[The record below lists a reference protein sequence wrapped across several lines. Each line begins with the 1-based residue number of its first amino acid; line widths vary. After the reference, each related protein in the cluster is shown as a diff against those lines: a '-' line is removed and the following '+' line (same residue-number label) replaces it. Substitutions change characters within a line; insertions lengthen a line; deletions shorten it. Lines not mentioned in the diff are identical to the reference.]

1 MSKYDYTNSTI
12 DKSDKKRL
20 HFYEELFTI
29 LELLES
35 ENNEVNELIGWMG
48 VVLGYYTRLPK
59 SVTEW
64 ESKNYLRPD
73 KKIDDYTYIRNV
85 SIHDIRLYSIFSSI
99 KECSG
104 YSSNDSLADISDK
117 LYFLLDKVVHPY
129 HRKNL
134 DLEDVR
140 FYVEIEYISKEEQ
153 RKNESEHNIKYDDT
167 EI

>member
-1 MSKYDYTNSTI
+1 M
-12 DKSDKKRL
+12 
-20 HFYEELFTI
+20 
-29 LELLES
+29 
-35 ENNEVNELIGWMG
+35 
-48 VVLGYYTRLPK
+48 
-59 SVTEW
+59 
-64 ESKNYLRPD
+64 
-73 KKIDDYTYIRNV
+73 
-85 SIHDIRLYSIFSSI
+85 RLYSIFSSI

-140 FYVEIEYISKEEQ
+140 FYVEIEYISKDEQ